1 MSDNSEDEYM
11 DGAGKFIKIAP
22 FNPKDIDLT
31 KPPTNGEEFLQ
42 RVLLEKRSVKSKSI
56 QINRCHFPKDCDLSI
71 NNVRSFSRLVLHT
84 PLRMCTEP
92 RLTFSGHLDLLP
104 ILFLTIV

>member
-42 RVLLEKRSVKSKSI
+42 RVL
-56 QINRCHFPKDCDLSI
+56 
-71 NNVRSFSRLVLHT
+71 
-84 PLRMCTEP
+84 
-92 RLTFSGHLDLLP
+92 
-104 ILFLTIV
+104 